1 MALMLTRDNVL
12 ARFGSHRGG
21 ATSLIRSASAAL
33 RHELHPA
40 MRTGAVTL
48 SAFTFGVIQGKYQK
62 QGGLVLGGLPVDL
75 LSGAT
80 LHVVALFGF
89 ARDYSSLLH
98 ALGDGA
104 LATFL
109 ATTGYRVGERWG
121 SGTKFLSAVSGAF
134 VGEDDKPVS
143 GGSSVADEELRRL
156 ARG

>member
-1 MALMLTRDNVL
+1 
-12 ARFGSHRGG
+12 
-21 ATSLIRSASAAL
+21 
-33 RHELHPA
+33 
-40 MRTGAVTL
+40 MRTGAVSL

-75 LSGAT
+75 LSGAA
-80 LHVVALFGF
+80 LHVAALFGF

-121 SGTKFLSAVSGAF
+121 AGTKFLSAVSGAF
-134 VGEDDKPVS
+134 VGEDAAPVS